1 MNSQDKKLLE
11 LYLQERRK
19 KRIILCLIILV
30 IIALSSISYM
40 FYLMNTYTENGQTDS
55 IINEIDIDVTNTKV
69 NEEKETNIPIFNTE
83 KENNE
88 VTKNEII
95 PLPEQTSNS
104 KEIETTEPKNNLQ
117 EEIEIETNAK
127 IPINKDFLFTE
138 GYTLENVSQVAQ
150 DYLNS
155 FGVSG
160 ECIPLQD
167 EDGVYLGIRVVFY

>member
-19 KRIILCLIILV
+19 KRIIICIIMLV

-40 FYLMNTYTENGQTDS
+40 FYLMNVSTEKDETDL
-55 IINEIDIDVTNTKV
+55 IINEIEIDVTNTKV
-69 NEEKETNIPIFNTE
+69 NEEKETNIPTSNIE

-88 VTKNEII
+88 VIKNEII

-104 KEIETTEPKNNLQ
+104 KENETTELQTNLQ
-117 EEIEIETNAK
+117 EERVIENTAK
-127 IPINKDFLFTE
+127 IPTNKDFLFAE

-155 FGVSG
+155 FDASG

-167 EDGVYLGIRVVFY
+167 EEGVYLGIRVVFY

>member
-1 MNSQDKKLLE
+1 M
-11 LYLQERRK
+11 
-19 KRIILCLIILV
+19 LV

-40 FYLMNTYTENGQTDS
+40 FYLTNASTEKDETDS
-55 IINEIDIDVTNTKV
+55 IINEIEIDVTNTKV
-69 NEEKETNIPIFNTE
+69 NEEKETNIPTSNTE

-88 VTKNEII
+88 VIKNEII

-104 KEIETTEPKNNLQ
+104 EENETTELQNNIQ
-117 EEIEIETNAK
+117 EETEVETNPK
-127 IPINKDFLFTE
+127 IPTNKDFLFVE

-155 FGVSG
+155 FNASG